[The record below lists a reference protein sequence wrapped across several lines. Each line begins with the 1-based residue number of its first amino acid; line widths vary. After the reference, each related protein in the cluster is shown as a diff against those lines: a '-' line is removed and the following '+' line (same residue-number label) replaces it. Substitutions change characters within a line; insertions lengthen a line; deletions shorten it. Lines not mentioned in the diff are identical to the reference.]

1 MANSGQK
8 KMKKNKL
15 TEQEA
20 ESILYN
26 MWENMQV
33 PSNFT
38 EDHSEYREAVKQIM
52 ELGYLIPNYF
62 FDEIY

>member
-1 MANSGQK
+1 MGNSGQK
-8 KMKKNKL
+8 KIKKNKL

-26 MWENMQV
+26 MWENMEV

-38 EDHSEYREAVKQIM
+38 EDHGDYREAVKQTM

>member
-1 MANSGQK
+1 
-8 KMKKNKL
+8 MKKNIL

-20 ESILYN
+20 KSVLYN
-26 MWENMQV
+26 MWENMEV

-38 EDHSEYREAVKQIM
+38 EDHSDYSEAIEQIM
-52 ELGYLIPNYF
+52 KLGYLIPNYF